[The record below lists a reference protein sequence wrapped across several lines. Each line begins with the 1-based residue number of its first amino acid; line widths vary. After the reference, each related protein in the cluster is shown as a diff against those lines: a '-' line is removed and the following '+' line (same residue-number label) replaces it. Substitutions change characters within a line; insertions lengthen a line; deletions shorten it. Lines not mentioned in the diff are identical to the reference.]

1 MKKES
6 MEKIRKGIR
15 EKDRQIVGLLNE
27 RASLSAEMGRL
38 KDLLGREIYDPAQE
52 RRVLRC
58 VAEINE
64 GPLSAEALG
73 RIYRE
78 ILSSSRQIQ
87 APLSVACLGPE
98 SSFTQMAALSHFGGS
113 ARILPQKSIG
123 RVFDE
128 LEKGRV
134 SFGVVPLENSVEG
147 TVKLTLDRLIDTP
160 LKIRAEIFL
169 RISHCLL
176 SRGTKGNV
184 LRVYSH
190 PQALAQ
196 CRTWLARNLPRAEP
210 VETDSTA
217 SAAVRAREDRRGAA
231 IGSRMASRTYGLR
244 ILAEGIEDQPTNTT
258 RFIVLGGGRSEPT
271 GEDKTSILFGT
282 PHIPGAL
289 HASLGPFS
297 RAGINLLRIE
307 SYPIRNR
314 MWEYLFFVDFAGHTD
329 EKNARNCLRRLE
341 KKTVFLKVL
350 GSYPKGDENR

>member
-1 MKKES
+1 MKKEA
-6 MEKIRKGIR
+6 MEKIRKKIR
-15 EKDRQIVGLLNE
+15 EKDRRIVGLLNE
-27 RASLSAEMGRL
+27 RASLSIEAGRL
-38 KDLLGREIYDPAQE
+38 KNLLGREVYDPAQE
-52 RRVLRC
+52 QRVLRYL
-58 VAEINE
+58 AEVNE
-64 GPLSAEALG
+64 GTLSMEALG
-73 RIYRE
+73 NVYRE

-98 SSFTQMAALSHFGGS
+98 SAFTQLAALSHFGRS
-113 ARILPQKSIG
+113 ARILPKESIG
-123 RVFDE
+123 QVFDE

-134 SFGVVPLENSVEG
+134 FFGVVPLENSVEG
-147 TVKLTLDRLIDTP
+147 SVKQTLDRLIDTP
-160 LKIRAEIFL
+160 LTIRAEIFL

-176 SRGTKGNV
+176 SRGTKGSV
-184 LRVYSH
+184 RRVYSH

-196 CRTWLARNLPRAEP
+196 CRASLARNLPRVEL

-217 SAAVRAREDRRGAA
+217 SAAVRAREDRQGAA
-231 IGSRMASRTYGLR
+231 VGSRMAARTYGLR

-271 GEDKTSILFGT
+271 GGDKTSILIGT

-314 MWEYLFFVDFAGHTD
+314 MWEYLFFVDFAGHRD
-329 EKNARNCLRRLE
+329 EKNVRDCLRRLE

-350 GSYPKGDENR
+350 GSYPRGEEKR

>member
-176 SRGTKGNV
+176 SRGTKENV

>member
-1 MKKES
+1 MRKRS
-6 MEKIRKGIR
+6 MEKTRKEIRD
-15 EKDRQIVGLLNE
+15 KDRQIIRLLNE
-27 RASLSAEMGRL
+27 RASLSLEVGRI
-38 KDLLGREIYDPAQE
+38 KNLLGREIYDPSQE
-52 RRVLRC
+52 RRVLGYL
-58 VAEINE
+58 AEVNE
-64 GPLSAEALG
+64 GPLSGEALG
-73 RIYRE
+73 NIYRE

-87 APLSVACLGPE
+87 SPLSVACLGPE
-98 SSFTQMAALSHFGGS
+98 SAFTQLAALSHFGRS
-113 ARILPQKSIG
+113 TRIIPKKSIG
-123 RVFDE
+123 QVFDE

-147 TVKLTLDRLIDTP
+147 SVKLTLDRLIDTT

-176 SRGTKGNV
+176 SRGTKANV
-184 LRVYSH
+184 RKVYSH

-196 CRTWLARNLPRAEP
+196 CRTWLARNLPRAEL

-217 SAAVRAREDRRGAA
+217 SAAVRTREDRHGAA
-231 IGSRMASRTYGLR
+231 IGSRIASRTYGLG
-244 ILAEGIEDQPTNTT
+244 ILAEGIEDHPTNTT
-258 RFIVLGGGRSEPT
+258 RFIVLGRGRSDPT

-314 MWEYLFFVDFAGHTD
+314 MWEYLFFVDFAGHTN
-329 EKNARNCLRRLE
+329 EKNVRDSLRRLE
-341 KKTVFLKVL
+341 KKTMFLKVL
-350 GSYPKGDENR
+350 GSYPKGDEKR